1 MVLDASAL
9 IAALEEEPGG
19 ESVEPL
25 MRAAMITTVNLC
37 EVLQRAALRGVNAEA
52 EQRDLL
58 ELGIDVVS
66 FDPGLAT
73 AAAELLPLTR
83 SAGLSLAD
91 RSCLALA
98 QRLGLPALTADRAW
112 GDLLIDVEV
121 RLIR

>member
-19 ESVEPL
+19 ERVEPL